1 MKDKMAN
8 SIVLLFLLVIG
19 SLLFNSCE
27 GSRSAPTQTI
37 PGNPI
42 VVAQTLPLIL
52 SGIVSDAANSN
63 PIAGA
68 NVLLNKTDGTAI
80 TVLSTDNQGKYA
92 YDVTNINLNQIVV
105 HAVASSYGSSS
116 ITAKID
122 VSNYTTSVPPIFLAK
137 VIGTSA
143 NIIAL
148 TGGQVS
154 TNSTESVSGKPIG
167 IVIPA
172 GALSQNISIS
182 VSSVDCSN
190 VSPLTTPNQFLTVVG
205 TFEPSGTVFNS
216 PVTITLP
223 LSYVATPGSTLP
235 LNLLNTST
243 LTWSSFGNATV
254 DADGKSITFQ
264 TTHFS
269 TYGASDAGSL
279 NVTSNTSNDGS
290 TFLLSAG
297 SSQSYTYTPNVTFTT
312 TNSNLSK
319 AWVLDMLANNSL
331 VSQYGLRVYQGNVM
345 PITINTPTVVEP
357 PIPSGY
363 QKTLNGQVIYTNP
376 NLPTENGTWTWQGV
390 YQRVSITISGT
401 ITLGPQSE
409 NLTAV
414 IKQYVKVSDQ
424 WTWVKAHDQGTIF

>member
-1 MKDKMAN
+1 MSN
-8 SIVLLFLLVIG
+8 SIVLLFLLLIG

-27 GSRSAPTQTI
+27 GSRSAPTQPV
-37 PGNPI
+37 PGNP
-42 VVAQTLPLIL
+42 VVVTQTSPLIL
-52 SGIVSDAANSN
+52 SGTVNDAATSSA
-63 PIAGA
+63 IAGA

-80 TVLSTDNQGKYA
+80 TVISTDNNGRYA
-92 YDVTNINLNQIVV
+92 YDVTNLNVDKVVV

-116 ITAKID
+116 VSAKINI
-122 VSNYTTSVPPIFLAK
+122 SNYTTSVPPIFLAK
-137 VIGTSA
+137 VIGTTA
-143 NIIAL
+143 NIVAL

-154 TNSTESVSGKPIG
+154 TNSTESVSAKPIG

-190 VSPLTTPNQFLTVVG
+190 VSPLNSSNQFLTVVG
-205 TFEPSGTVFNS
+205 SFEPSGLVFNS

-223 LSYVATPGSTLP
+223 LAYVAVPGATLP

-269 TYGASDAGSL
+269 TYGASDIGSL
-279 NVTSNTSNDGS
+279 NITSSTSNDGS

-297 SSQSYTYTPNVTFTT
+297 GSQSYTYTPIVTFTT
-312 TNSNLSK
+312 TNSNLSNS
-319 AWVLDMLANNSL
+319 WILNTLANDSV
-331 VSQYGLRVYQGNVM
+331 VSQYGFRVYDGNVM

-357 PIPSGY
+357 PLPSNY
-363 QKTLNGQVIYTNP
+363 KKTLNGQVVYTNP
-376 NLPTENGTWTWQGV
+376 SLPTENGTWTWQGV
-390 YQRVSITISGT
+390 YQRVSITVSGT
-401 ITLGPQSE
+401 ITIGNQSK
-409 NLTAV
+409 NLTVV
-414 IKQYVKVSDQ
+414 IKQYIKVSDQ
-424 WTWVKAHDQGTIF
+424 WTWVKAHDQGSAS